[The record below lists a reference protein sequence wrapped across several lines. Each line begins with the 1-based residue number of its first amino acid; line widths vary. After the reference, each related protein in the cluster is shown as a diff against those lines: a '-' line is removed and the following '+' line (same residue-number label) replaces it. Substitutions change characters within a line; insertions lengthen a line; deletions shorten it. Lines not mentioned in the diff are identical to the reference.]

1 MKTEKKVF
9 ETEWEFVA
17 YDNECFVGRDAANF
31 IVKIEHG
38 SQWDHVSQLPRPVFN
53 HALSLIRA
61 EKARERP
68 LGEMELW
75 RSFQGTT
82 WRSEIVRADRFGLY
96 DRAGNLWTLSGC
108 NEALGSFSHR
118 LAIHKKLYQFAPNEA
133 RDPETG
139 LIVDMRPDQIR
150 MPDGRPEVMVI
161 KNADFFGLC
170 AAAGGWVVCAER
182 DLQPFISSHP
192 CHDTTQLARA
202 KAFWEANRQP
212 YVDIETLNKRVTEL
226 QKQLEETMR
235 ELDAIRK
242 GINHQ

>member
-1 MKTEKKVF
+1 
-9 ETEWEFVA
+9 
-17 YDNECFVGRDAANF
+17 
-31 IVKIEHG
+31 
-38 SQWDHVSQLPRPVFN
+38 
-53 HALSLIRA
+53 
-61 EKARERP
+61 
-68 LGEMELW
+68 
-75 RSFQGTT
+75 
-82 WRSEIVRADRFGLY
+82 
-96 DRAGNLWTLSGC
+96 
-108 NEALGSFSHR
+108 
-118 LAIHKKLYQFAPNEA
+118 
-133 RDPETG
+133 
-139 LIVDMRPDQIR
+139 
-150 MPDGRPEVMVI
+150 MVI